1 MKPWFP
7 AGVMADNDAFEF
19 TTTLRRLRSLPDCEA
34 LFAATILPF
43 GFDTFA
49 SGEVDLVDR
58 ERTVFHLIHWP
69 ERWRQFYFASG
80 LIERDPIVNEL
91 ATRREPFT
99 WSDLR
104 NDRKLKRAG
113 RDALDHAQAAGWSEG
128 LVVPIAQAGNRVG
141 LVSMVG
147 SCERLDDGPKAFLT
161 MISYSL
167 SAHVRTLTSREGFA
181 APPAGLTDREIEAMR
196 LVAEGRSD
204 SAIAA
209 AMGVAPSTAHE
220 FVEKAKRR
228 LHAGSRAELAAI
240 GVAMGI
246 IAV

>member
-1 MKPWFP
+1 MKPGFP
-7 AGVMADNDAFEF
+7 AGAMANNDAFEF
-19 TTTLRRLRSLPDCEA
+19 TTALRRLRSLPECEA
-34 LFAATILPF
+34 LFAAAILPF

-49 SGEVDLVDR
+49 TGEVDLVDR

-80 LIERDPIVNEL
+80 LVERDPIVNEL

-104 NDRKLKRAG
+104 KDRKLKQVG

-128 LVVPIAQAGNRVG
+128 LVVPIGQAGNRIG

-147 SCERLDDGPKAFLT
+147 SCDGLDPAPRAFLI

-167 SAHVRTLTSREGFA
+167 HAHVRTMTAKEGFA
-181 APPAGLTDREIEAMR
+181 APPAGLTEREIAAMR

-204 SAIAA
+204 TGIAA

-228 LHAGSRAELAAI
+228 LNAGSRAELAAI

-246 IAV
+246 IEV

>member
-1 MKPWFP
+1 
-7 AGVMADNDAFEF
+7 MAKHDAFDF
-19 TTTLRRLRSLPDCEA
+19 TTELRRLHRLAECEA
-34 LFAATILPF
+34 LFADAILPF

-91 ATRREPFT
+91 ERRREPFT

-104 NDRKLKRAG
+104 DDRKLKQAG
-113 RDALDHAQAAGWSEG
+113 RDALDHARTAGWNEG
-128 LVVPIAQAGNRVG
+128 LVVPIGQAGNRIG

-147 SCERLDDGPKAFLT
+147 SCDRLDDEARAFLT
-161 MISYSL
+161 MISFSL
-167 SAHVRTLTSREGFA
+167 NAHIRTLTGKQGFA

-204 SAIAA
+204 SAIAM

-228 LHAGSRAELAAI
+228 LKAGSRAELTAI

-246 IAV
+246 IDI